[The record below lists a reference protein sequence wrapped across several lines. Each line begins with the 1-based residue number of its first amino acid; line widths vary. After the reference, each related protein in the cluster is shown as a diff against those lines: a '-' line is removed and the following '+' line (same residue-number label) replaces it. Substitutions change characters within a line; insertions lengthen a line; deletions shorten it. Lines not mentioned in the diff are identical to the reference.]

1 MPLRLGSRPFFP
13 PYSYGQPAM
22 VDIQPIL
29 VGPDFRIRPLVAADR
44 DNLYI
49 AARDPLIW
57 EQHPA
62 RNRHQRNVFD
72 GYFSALVAAGGALAF
87 EERPGGRIVGCSR
100 HYEAPNAP
108 GEWSVGFTFIE
119 RRLWGGAANMAL
131 KTLMLDHLFIT
142 QPRVWFH
149 IGKDN
154 IRSQKGTGKL
164 GAVADGR
171 CHADL
176 LGAGNAEAFLTFR
189 LDAAAWASV
198 SGR

>member
-1 MPLRLGSRPFFP
+1 
-13 PYSYGQPAM
+13 
-22 VDIQPIL
+22 
-29 VGPDFRIRPLVAADR
+29 
-44 DNLYI
+44 
-49 AARDPLIW
+49 
-57 EQHPA
+57 
-62 RNRHQRNVFD
+62 
-72 GYFSALVAAGGALAF
+72 
-87 EERPGGRIVGCSR
+87 
-100 HYEAPNAP
+100 
-108 GEWSVGFTFIE
+108 
-119 RRLWGGAANMAL
+119 MAL